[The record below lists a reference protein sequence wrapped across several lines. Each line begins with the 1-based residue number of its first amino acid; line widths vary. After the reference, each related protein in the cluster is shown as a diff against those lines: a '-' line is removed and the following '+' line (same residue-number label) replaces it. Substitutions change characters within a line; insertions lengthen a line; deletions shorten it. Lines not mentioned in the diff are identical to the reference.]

1 MDKNQATGLI
11 LIFLLLMVYFQ
22 FFSGPTPVPP
32 SPVTDPEVTTAPQ
45 ALPST
50 ETPTLLEHSE
60 TPEAQQ
66 LLSKYGIYAPAAQG
80 KEQEVV
86 IENDDLLIKISTKG
100 ANVKE
105 VMLKKHLTYDKQP
118 LVLID
123 AGSSKLSWK
132 VPTTQGPVDLS
143 DLFFKTNQTSIILTE
158 GDSTGITFTANIG
171 NGRSIIKTYGFK
183 GTGYQLGANIRFK
196 GFDPGF
202 GNENLVIEWE
212 NRIKKLEKDLETS

>member
-32 SPVTDPEVTTAPQ
+32 SPVTDSVVTTAPQ
-45 ALPST
+45 ALPSE
-50 ETPTLLEHSE
+50 ETPTLLEQSE
-60 TPEAQQ
+60 TPETQQ
-66 LLSKYGIYAPAAQG
+66 LSLKYGIYAPAAQG

-105 VMLKKHLTYDKQP
+105 VMLKKHFTYDKRP

-123 AGSSKLSWK
+123 GSSSKISWK

-158 GDSTGITFTANIG
+158 GDSTGITF
-171 NGRSIIKTYGFK
+171 S
-183 GTGYQLGANIRFK
+183 
-196 GFDPGF
+196 
-202 GNENLVIEWE
+202 ENPSVTFLHI
-212 NRIKKLEKDLETS
+212 

>member
-22 FFSGPTPVPP
+22 FFSEPTPMPP
-32 SPVTDPEVTTAPQ
+32 SPVTDSVVTPAPQ
-45 ALPST
+45 ALPSE
-50 ETPTLLEHSE
+50 ETPTVLEQSE

-66 LLSKYGIYAPAAQG
+66 LSSKYGIYAPAAHG

-123 AGSSKLSWK
+123 GSSTLVKYFTLTPS
-132 VPTTQGPVDLS
+132 LM
-143 DLFFKTNQTSIILTE
+143 LFRR
-158 GDSTGITFTANIG
+158 NI
-171 NGRSIIKTYGFK
+171 
-183 GTGYQLGANIRFK
+183 
-196 GFDPGF
+196 
-202 GNENLVIEWE
+202 
-212 NRIKKLEKDLETS
+212 